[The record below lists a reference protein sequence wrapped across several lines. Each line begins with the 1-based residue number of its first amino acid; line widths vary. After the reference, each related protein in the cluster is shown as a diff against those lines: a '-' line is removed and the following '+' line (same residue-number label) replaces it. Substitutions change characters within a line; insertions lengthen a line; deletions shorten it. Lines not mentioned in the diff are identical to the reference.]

1 MSLFFSFFPI
11 RVRVLVPD
19 EGRTRPLTPVGVRV
33 PVPGE
38 VRTRPLTPVGVGV
51 PVPGE
56 GRMIAH
62 ARSCSSSR

>member
-1 MSLFFSFFPI
+1 MYLFFSFFPV
-11 RVRVLVPD
+11 RVRVLVPG

-38 VRTRPLTPVGVGV
+38 GRTWTLTPVRVRV
-51 PVPGE
+51 PSE
-56 GRMIAH
+56 GRMVAH